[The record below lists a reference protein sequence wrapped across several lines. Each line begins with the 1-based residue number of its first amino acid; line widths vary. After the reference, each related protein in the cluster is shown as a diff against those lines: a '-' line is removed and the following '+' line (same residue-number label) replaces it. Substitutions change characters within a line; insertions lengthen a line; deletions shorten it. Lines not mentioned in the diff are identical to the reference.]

1 MGKLIGTKIYFVSAG
16 PGDPE
21 LLTVKAAKIL
31 KKSDAVFYAGSL
43 INPGMLKVIKKGAE
57 LIDMKILNFEQ
68 IKERLNNL
76 IGLEPNIISVLHAGD
91 SSIYSAINEQMN

>member
-1 MGKLIGTKIYFVSAG
+1 MNNNTKIYFVSAG

-43 INPGMLKVIKKGAE
+43 INPLMLKIIKKGAE
-57 LIDMKILNFEQ
+57 LIDIKSLNFE
-68 IKERLNNL
+68 
-76 IGLEPNIISVLHAGD
+76 
-91 SSIYSAINEQMN
+91 